1 MDKVEPDRQCSSVD
15 RAKYKGSEFC
25 GVFDPEGQSP
35 FARVVVG
42 SSDPSVVAVNKDRLN
57 TLLEECV
64 LDHCWETKFEFGRCF
79 EMETS
84 IEEIFQELDIV
95 NTRKMDFE
103 WRAYAGCEKSEEVRC
118 ADKPH
123 THYES
128 SYLIKCQ
135 PTCSTAENPEPC
147 SEFVTGSGCVCD
159 EGFFLN
165 TELQCVPLEEC
176 KKQCTVEMEDG
187 ETLALKDGEMLVVK
201 PCAKTVKCEGGQVL
215 EQVIPGC
222 SANEQ
227 CSPDGMQC
235 YHVKDLLCYMKV
247 FVFWFKEGLQERSFF
262 FGGSRLFHNV
272 LDISDRPDTESTRV
286 WSLARDLAGQLEVSQ
301 GDIVKAF
308 RRFSGQASDEDLKI
322 DTPTSKM
329 CLSFNFLN
337 DKGVEFVDLTDYA
350 EDRNVIWSPWISVGK
365 AGFGDVESLSVI
377 VNNHNKGTLDKVYG
391 PQCVAVRPVKT
402 GKEVIGI
409 GTCTQDGVKY
419 DMHQCASRGDPHY
432 LTLDG
437 VKYNFQ
443 GKCSYTLVQI
453 CNSFSESDS
462 FPTFSIVSSNE
473 KRRPSD
479 HVAFTRGFEL
489 SVRGTI
495 YTFRRGTLKVNGLER
510 HSLNYKDNNIKIT
523 AENKGRMPKLTI
535 DTDFC
540 LQILWD
546 NRMHL
551 YINVPSVYRNHTCGL
566 CGNYDGNT
574 KNEFVL
580 PGEDRPRKGH
590 FFKHYNAPDDSG
602 KPTCMDKVEPDRQCS
617 SVDRAKYKGSEYCGV
632 FDPEGPSPFARVVVG
647 SSDPS
652 VVAVN
657 KDRLNTLLEECVLD
671 HCWET
676 NFEFGRCFEM
686 ETSIEEIFQEL
697 DIVNTRE
704 MDFEWRAYA
713 DCEKSEEVRC
723 AHKPHTHYESSYLI
737 KCQPT
742 CSTAENPEPCSEFV
756 TGSGCVCDE
765 GFFLNT
771 ELQCVPL
778 EECKKQCTVEMEDG
792 ETLALKDGEMLV
804 VKPCAKTVKCEEGQ
818 VLEQVIPECSAN
830 EQCSL
835 DGTQCVS
842 EPSAPCR
849 PPFKDVAGMCL
860 HGTGRNERNYVRAYK
875 ACEKMGG
882 KLLSLEQPFGMIQK
896 LKGVKRNEG
905 RTYFIGGCPKFEDV
919 LALGMEDDRESFLL
933 WTFTLNALEKYQ
945 VEERDLAVAFRR
957 FSGKASLEDLNL
969 GTPMTSLCLALDF
982 TTDEV
987 LTFIKCETK
996 QKFICEQVAEG
1007 DRDMFW
1013 SPWINLDKGKHG
1025 NEESLFTAIREYN
1038 KGNLNIPDLRL
1049 CPEPLA
1055 MECRDSDTK
1064 ELYSP
1069 QNRHGLVLRKAC
1081 KDNRIHCINKKQKN
1095 GKACP
1100 DFEVRFKCISAY
1112 ELDCGHTLVRNECEK
1127 RKKECKMTP
1136 YGAICERPPP
1146 RKTGNEKIG
1155 SGTCTMNGVDY
1166 EVHQCASRGDPHY
1179 LTLDGKRYDFQGRCA
1194 YNFISTCNAYVAS
1207 EDFPAFSVMSMN
1219 IHKKPTD
1226 RVTFTKGFELM
1237 INGTR
1242 YTFKT
1247 ENRFQVDGLD
1257 RNTLEFKDD
1266 IIEIISQM
1274 KGDTAKLTINTQ
1286 FCMQIIWDNRMML
1299 YVRCCCSCLFLC

>member
-1 MDKVEPDRQCSSVD
+1 M
-15 RAKYKGSEFC
+15 
-25 GVFDPEGQSP
+25 
-35 FARVVVG
+35 
-42 SSDPSVVAVNKDRLN
+42 
-57 TLLEECV
+57 T
-64 LDHCWETKFEFGRCF
+64 
-79 EMETS
+79 
-84 IEEIFQELDIV
+84 
-95 NTRKMDFE
+95 
-103 WRAYAGCEKSEEVRC
+103 
-118 ADKPH
+118 
-123 THYES
+123 
-128 SYLIKCQ
+128 
-135 PTCSTAENPEPC
+135 
-147 SEFVTGSGCVCD
+147 
-159 EGFFLN
+159 
-165 TELQCVPLEEC
+165 
-176 KKQCTVEMEDG
+176 
-187 ETLALKDGEMLVVK
+187 
-201 PCAKTVKCEGGQVL
+201 
-215 EQVIPGC
+215 
-222 SANEQ
+222 
-227 CSPDGMQC
+227 
-235 YHVKDLLCYMKV
+235 
-247 FVFWFKEGLQERSFF
+247 
-262 FGGSRLFHNV
+262 
-272 LDISDRPDTESTRV
+272 
-286 WSLARDLAGQLEVSQ
+286 
-301 GDIVKAF
+301 
-308 RRFSGQASDEDLKI
+308 
-322 DTPTSKM
+322 
-329 CLSFNFLN
+329 
-337 DKGVEFVDLTDYA
+337 
-350 EDRNVIWSPWISVGK
+350 
-365 AGFGDVESLSVI
+365 
-377 VNNHNKGTLDKVYG
+377 
-391 PQCVAVRPVKT
+391 
-402 GKEVIGI
+402 
-409 GTCTQDGVKY
+409 
-419 DMHQCASRGDPHY
+419 
-432 LTLDG
+432 
-437 VKYNFQ
+437 
-443 GKCSYTLVQI
+443 
-453 CNSFSESDS
+453 
-462 FPTFSIVSSNE
+462 IVSSNE

-1274 KGDTAKLTINTQ
+1274 KGDTAKLTINTHCASKVPEPPTCPNGDVIKFKGAS
-1286 FCMQIIWDNRMML
+1286 FCGVFDPNGDSPLPLILLGGGKPEARESNRERFNTLLEECVNDHCWETEFEFGRCFEMETSIEEVFKDLGMRDFSEMDFIWRDYANCQKTPETECQGKPNTHFEPSYVVKCQPTCSSAITASICTDYELGSGCVCNDGFFLNTEMQCVTEQECTNECTLQMENGELIRLKDQEFVVIEACRRTAQCVSGVINEQVDETGCDL
-1299 YVRCCCSCLFLC
+1299 HAVCSPDGLQCVCKEGFYGDGKTCK